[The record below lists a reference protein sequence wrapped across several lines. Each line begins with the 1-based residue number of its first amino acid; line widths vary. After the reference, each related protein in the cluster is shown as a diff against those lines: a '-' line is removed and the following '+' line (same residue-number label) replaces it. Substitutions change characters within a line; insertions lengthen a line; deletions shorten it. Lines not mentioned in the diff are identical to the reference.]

1 MAVTSD
7 GRGIAG
13 QVEHAAGRLARR
25 RVGVIVAAGPPGD
38 THVAARGDTGRG
50 EVPDDHTLFEI
61 GSITK
66 TFTALLLADGVV
78 CGRWRLDTPVRDLLP
93 TGVDVPDHDGRQIT
107 LQHLA
112 THTAGLPR
120 SPSRIGLRENLSYLR
135 RGTDPYADLT
145 EQAVLDGLGGV
156 RLRRAPGHG
165 KPSYSNLG
173 AGLLG
178 IALTTATG
186 TDFGTLV
193 RDRICAPLGMPDTV
207 TDDLLTEEQR
217 CRSAVGHR
225 SRGRPADP
233 WPLPG
238 IPGAGALRSTA
249 ADLTRYLAAQLDPSR
264 TALAD
269 AIRLTH
275 ATPPGGPTQ
284 MGLGWH
290 RAGSGVLW
298 HNGGTGG
305 FRSIAVVDHLGGV
318 AAATLVNQTRG
329 ADMTTFRLLR
339 RLGS

>member
-1 MAVTSD
+1 MTSD
-7 GRGIAG
+7 GPDTAE
-13 QVEHAAGRLARR
+13 QVERTVARLARR
-25 RVGVIVAAGPPGD
+25 RVGVVVAAGTPGG
-38 THVAARGDTGRG
+38 THVAGCGDTGRG
-50 EVPDDHTLFEI
+50 SVPDARTLFEI

-78 CGRWRLDTPVRDLLP
+78 GGRWRLDTPVRELLP
-93 TGVDVPDHDGRQIT
+93 TGTDVPNRDGVQIT

-112 THTAGLPR
+112 THTSGLPR
-120 SPSRIGLRENLSYLR
+120 SPARLGMRENLAYLR
-135 RGTDPYADLT
+135 RGADPYADLT
-145 EQAVLDGLGGV
+145 EQDVLDGLADV
-156 RLRRAPGHG
+156 RLRRAPGRG
-165 KPSYSNLG
+165 TPAYSNLG

-178 IALTTATG
+178 IAMTTATG

-193 RDRICAPLGMPDTV
+193 RDRICLPLGLTDTV
-207 TDDLLTEEQR
+207 TDDLMTDEQR
-217 CRSAVGHR
+217 RRAADGHR
-225 SRGRPADP
+225 GRGRPADP

-269 AIRLTH
+269 AVRLTH
-275 ATPPGGPTQ
+275 ATPPGGPPG

-290 RAGSGVLW
+290 RAAPGVLW

-305 FRSIAVVDHLGGV
+305 FRSIAAVDLLGGV

-329 ADMTTFRLLR
+329 ADLTTFRLLR